1 MKSDI
6 EKRKENMEIL
16 MIIIKTSGIIV
27 VSELFLSNFLIRNND
42 WFFFFFLFLSV
53 LFLKK
58 YLEYSYLNEKNYFN
72 NTFIMAIL
80 LMGYFTKKYGKEM
93 FILDGIIL
101 VIILFFLF
109 FIMKKS
115 FINEETEEELTLFSK
130 RDNDKK
136 KIENFLKNKF
146 KKTLLII
153 GEWGSGKTYLLNY
166 IFQNTKN
173 YFPIWIKASIYTSK
187 EEMRNFIAN
196 EINNIIMKNNIGTS
210 AFSKLL
216 NNFKGLSN
224 LNFFME
230 DYGKLERKFLSFLDK
245 EIIIIIDDLDRIDLK
260 DIKKYV
266 SLISEFEEYFKIK
279 IIYLM
284 DTKGLIE
291 EEEYFNKYFQEILIL
306 NKVDL
311 DDIIDEEEIK
321 KTLNEIKFYISKI
334 NYTLEIPSRVVPQER
349 VEEFKELVKGAE
361 KRRKEIIK
369 NFNKKINNLRFI
381 ERLMIEIKEKKIDV
395 FLKEN
400 LNEKRTIIGTFLF
413 FYLLKDGYK
422 NELSKLYFNEI
433 KYYFLTQQN
442 EYEKEQDITII
453 MKLFERETIIS
464 YYLLD
469 LYINEKEFMTEEK
482 EAKNEIEKIKLK
494 YKKDSITAEEYNVQ
508 KLNSDMDRILVTS
521 LLTNKE
527 KEKFFL
533 GFGVKL
539 RSLYNNKVIGI
550 KGLFYFIYHRQLI
563 YYLKEPIIEIEN
575 SYFLEDDFDLN
586 SFNEIFCKIDF
597 ELFSSIAEIYKIFLG
612 EIFPKIDLLNEEEI
626 FKFSKIYL
634 ENKGIKIENED
645 FLPQKVID
653 YTKSNFEEKNNSINS
668 QIKVDV
674 EKELSRIE
682 KHCELIKSVYDFI
695 KNNHKFANDTK
706 NILENEYLY
715 ETIMIRRNLTD
726 MELREIIENIEVVR
740 EKIGNDIKFLCLRQ
754 KIEELR
760 SKGPN
765 IQAEG

>member
-653 YTKSNFEEKNNSINS
+653 YTKSNFEEKNNSIDS

>member
-1 MKSDI
+1 
-6 EKRKENMEIL
+6 
-16 MIIIKTSGIIV
+16 
-27 VSELFLSNFLIRNND
+27 
-42 WFFFFFLFLSV
+42 
-53 LFLKK
+53 
-58 YLEYSYLNEKNYFN
+58 
-72 NTFIMAIL
+72 
-80 LMGYFTKKYGKEM
+80 
-93 FILDGIIL
+93 
-101 VIILFFLF
+101 
-109 FIMKKS
+109 
-115 FINEETEEELTLFSK
+115 
-130 RDNDKK
+130 
-136 KIENFLKNKF
+136 
-146 KKTLLII
+146 
-153 GEWGSGKTYLLNY
+153 
-166 IFQNTKN
+166 
-173 YFPIWIKASIYTSK
+173 
-187 EEMRNFIAN
+187 
-196 EINNIIMKNNIGTS
+196 
-210 AFSKLL
+210 
-216 NNFKGLSN
+216 
-224 LNFFME
+224 
-230 DYGKLERKFLSFLDK
+230 
-245 EIIIIIDDLDRIDLK
+245 
-260 DIKKYV
+260 
-266 SLISEFEEYFKIK
+266 
-279 IIYLM
+279 
-284 DTKGLIE
+284 
-291 EEEYFNKYFQEILIL
+291 
-306 NKVDL
+306 
-311 DDIIDEEEIK
+311 
-321 KTLNEIKFYISKI
+321 
-334 NYTLEIPSRVVPQER
+334 
-349 VEEFKELVKGAE
+349 
-361 KRRKEIIK
+361 
-369 NFNKKINNLRFI
+369 
-381 ERLMIEIKEKKIDV
+381 
-395 FLKEN
+395 
-400 LNEKRTIIGTFLF
+400 
-413 FYLLKDGYK
+413 
-422 NELSKLYFNEI
+422 
-433 KYYFLTQQN
+433 
-442 EYEKEQDITII
+442 

-597 ELFSSIAEIYKIFLG
+597 ELFSSIAEIYKFFLG

>member
-311 DDIIDEEEIK
+311 YDIIDEEEIK

-597 ELFSSIAEIYKIFLG
+597 ELFSSIAEIYKFFLG

>member
-597 ELFSSIAEIYKIFLG
+597 ELFSSIAEIYKFFLG

>member
-27 VSELFLSNFLIRNND
+27 VSELFLSNFLIRKND

-109 FIMKKS
+109 FIMKKN

-291 EEEYFNKYFQEILIL
+291 EEEYFNKYFQETLIL
-306 NKVDL
+306 SKVDL

-321 KTLNEIKFYISKI
+321 NSLNEIKFYISKI
-334 NYTLEIPSRVVPQER
+334 NYTLEIPSRVPQER
-349 VEEFKELVKGAE
+349 VEELKGLVKGAE

-381 ERLMIEIKEKKIDV
+381 ERLMIEIKERKIDV

-453 MKLFERETIIS
+453 MKLFKRETIIS

-527 KEKFFL
+527 KEEFFL

-597 ELFSSIAEIYKIFLG
+597 ELFNSIAEIYKIFLG

-653 YTKSNFEEKNNSINS
+653 YTKGNFEEKSNSINYE
-668 QIKVDV
+668 IKVDV

-754 KIEELR
+754 KIEELC

-765 IQAEG
+765 IQAGG